1 MSASPMRQCV
11 RRCLTH
17 PSVTVSSVMPSTL
30 QIFKKIF
37 LIKLNP
43 QKLKRRAEEIEKII
57 HRLVSVNLF
66 PGLLKFGGI

>member
-1 MSASPMRQCV
+1 
-11 RRCLTH
+11 
-17 PSVTVSSVMPSTL
+17 MPSTL
-30 QIFKKIF
+30 QILKKFF

-57 HRLVSVNLF
+57 HWLVSVNLF